1 LATRRSATELL
12 LRWRHRLESHQ
23 RVPGCNRVPES
34 SATVPGLRRRA
45 SNPRRRWLTA
55 TRSSAELLRK
65 MCALDHVMPL
75 GERMPAFL
83 LCFPP
88 QALHPQDGPGYASPA
103 DGDPCRTRTCV
114 RCVRGSRPTAG
125 RTGRELERK
134 VEVSNPHGRAVS
146 LFSKQGAPSQRGIPS
161 RAEGQRI
168 ERWRGRP
175 RPSLSKRAPFLSVNP
190 PMRQSARMFCP
201 DSAPGSIRT
210 SILRCRRPLRVQS
223 RHGGS
228 GTCIGPKP
236 PPGADPGPQPY
247 QGCALPTELW
257 RRSLVDW
264 TRTSGLCL
272 RRAALLSN

>member
-1 LATRRSATELL
+1 MATRRSSAELL

-65 MCALDHVMPL
+65 MCALDHVMPR
-75 GERMPAFL
+75 GECMPAFL
-83 LCFPP
+83 LCCPP
-88 QALHPQDGPGYASPA
+88 QALRPQDGPGCASPA

-168 ERWRGRP
+168 ERWRGCP

-190 PMRQSARMFCP
+190 PMHTSGRRSSS
-201 DSAPGSIRT
+201 DGAPGSIRT
-210 SILRCRRPLRVQS
+210 SILRCRRPLRVRS

-228 GTCIGPKP
+228 RTRIGPEP
-236 PPGADPGPQPY
+236 PPGADPGTSAVP
-247 QGCALPTELW
+247 GL
-257 RRSLVDW
+257 RS
-264 TRTSGLCL
+264 SH
-272 RRAALLSN
+272 